1 MEWSE
6 HSRPKVLPVGILR
19 LIPPGQEEINDVCE
33 CDAWTVDAAKAGGR
47 VSFSTRYVKG
57 GGGRGGGGG
66 KNGLVGRGADFRM
79 EGRGL
84 QSRRMHVS
92 AKEEF
97 TVG

>member
-57 GGGRGGGGG
+57 RGGRGEVGGRRSGEGG
-66 KNGLVGRGADFRM
+66 RF
-79 EGRGL
+79 
-84 QSRRMHVS
+84 
-92 AKEEF
+92 
-97 TVG
+97 

>member
-1 MEWSE
+1 MWGE
-6 HSRPKVLPVGILR
+6 
-19 LIPPGQEEINDVCE
+19 D
-33 CDAWTVDAAKAGGR
+33 
-47 VSFSTRYVKG
+47 
-57 GGGRGGGGG
+57 
-66 KNGLVGRGADFRM
+66 GLVGRGADFRM